1 MILSAVARQTATRG
15 VRLNQCRHSA
25 DHKQVLQEVPEE
37 RFMKII
43 IKMML
48 ALTIVLAFA
57 DQFDNL
63 RGRRELSPWDWQR
76 WIQYRADVLRRHDLE
91 TGDVA

>member
-1 MILSAVARQTATRG
+1 
-15 VRLNQCRHSA
+15 
-25 DHKQVLQEVPEE
+25 
-37 RFMKII
+37 MKII